1 MQVHM
6 TQDTHTHTH
15 THTHDTLP
23 DNVQQLHAWQPSTY
37 AKAEAACAVLGS
49 WWWAVCRPKYV
60 ELLFKIRNNK
70 ILITLLHLV
79 GIFTVRRQ
87 WTLNQTQLKFLAIR
101 KNTLQ
106 CFSLFFSSQIN
117 TDLLI
122 LFNLIYLLSLN
133 FNKSIYITDWI
144 NMWPHDRTVLTFKN
158 PASYI

>member
-6 TQDTHTHTH
+6 TQDTHTYTH
-15 THTHDTLP
+15 THTWYA
-23 DNVQQLHAWQPSTY
+23 AWQHPTTARLTTFHVCKSRGCLCSFGLLMMGGVSP
-37 AKAEAACAVLGS
+37 EIC
-49 WWWAVCRPKYV
+49 WAS
-60 ELLFKIRNNK
+60 FKIRNNK